1 MIESTRTNT
10 FPLVRAPRI
19 DEAQE
24 RTLPD
29 LMLDLVG
36 RLTRPSGRAVAES
49 PRGAVHRYR
58 DADFDYVEM
67 ALGGIEDVEADICIH
82 GGRIFVRIV
91 R

>member
-1 MIESTRTNT
+1 MIESSRTNP

-19 DEAQE
+19 DETPEQ
-24 RTLPD
+24 TLPE

-36 RLTRPSGRAVAES
+36 RLTTPPGKKVLGS

-67 ALGGIEDVEADICIH
+67 ALNGIDDVEADICIH

>member
-1 MIESTRTNT
+1 MIDSPRTNT

-19 DEAQE
+19 DEVAE
-24 RTLPD
+24 RTLPE

-36 RLTRPSGRAVAES
+36 RLTTRAGRTAAES

-58 DADFDYVEM
+58 DADFEYVEM
-67 ALGGIEDVEADICIH
+67 ALNGIEDVEADICIH